1 MIKALDRIANE
12 ELRVELRSS
21 QLDDLKHEIRLANRR
36 SVRTII
42 GGCFV
47 ISASIILGLDGIAP
61 IMVGNGQL
69 LVPLASA
76 ALLIPG
82 IYLLIGSYFDV

>member
-1 MIKALDRIANE
+1 MN
-12 ELRVELRSS
+12 
-21 QLDDLKHEIRLANRR
+21 LKHEIRHANRR
-36 SVRTII
+36 SIRAII

-47 ISASIILGLDGIAP
+47 ISASVILGLDGIAP
-61 IMVGNGQL
+61 IMVGGGRL

-82 IYLLIGSYFDV
+82 IYLLISSYLDD